1 MRRRQKVAHAAHP
14 PDTVRE
20 FHLVGTSA
28 LDSPH
33 GLVGRDAELARLR
46 ALVDPVPDESRV
58 LVVLGEAGMGKTVL
72 LADVASIAG
81 NAGMRVLS
89 VTGRES
95 ESNLAFAGLHQL
107 LRPVAAQVAGLP
119 ERQASALLRALGL
132 APDPIAPDRLL
143 TSIALLTLLSDLS
156 EESAVLVLVDDAQ
169 WLDRSSLD
177 ALAFAG
183 HRLDTE
189 PVVLLLGV
197 RGSAPPAGFDRGLP
211 ELHLKPLP
219 PSQAGRLLDQQ
230 PRPPRGRVRS
240 QVLAQAAGNP
250 VALIELTQAIAADP
264 AAGRRW
270 DVEPLPLTGRL
281 TAIIAAQLGAL
292 PAPTRHA
299 LLLAAVADSAD
310 LAATATGA
318 FGLKPGV
325 FVPAEQLGLIKV
337 DTSGV
342 TFAHP
347 LVRSAVYHSAPFARR
362 AAAHREVAAALHHC
376 PDRRAWHLAAAA
388 INPDEQV
395 ASLLA
400 AMASQVQRRGGAS
413 AAAQA
418 LERAAE
424 LSPDPEAQAQRLVSA
439 AMVAA
444 PTGQTEWVQDLAS
457 QALALTAE
465 PDMRLSARRLVGW
478 ALAWSS
484 QHAAAL
490 SVLIPVAREAFGFDM
505 LGAWDAL
512 AFAASVAYQSG
523 EPEALQVI
531 RETLAFLEGAA
542 QSSVDRAQLPA
553 MEVLRLW
560 IRASTSPYRDRAEI
574 LSQLDKVAPAALGEH
589 YLSRAGAAAW
599 LLDRSDLA
607 VRLLQAAR
615 KLVPEPAVRAA
626 SGGSL
631 SPLGWACLDAGRWD
645 DALETAAEADDL
657 AAGYQMDI
665 APASADLITGTILA
679 ARGEGDAA
687 RARISRALAGDPE
700 HSRSVTARARHA
712 LGLAALADGDY
723 VMAYGQLRQ
732 LFTDDGVPWHYHV
745 SYLGVAD
752 LAAAAAR
759 AERRIEAQDL
769 LERIQA
775 TLNGTPSPRLDQLLC
790 RAQGLVQ
797 DPSSPDTCF
806 DKALSDP
813 AGDLWPFERAQLR
826 LDYGEWLRRH
836 RRIND
841 AKPVLAAALEAFR
854 QLHAPPWIRP
864 AEAELRACG
873 VAVHG
878 PPPGPNAL
886 WQLTPQQRQ
895 ILYLAGR
902 GHTNREIADRLFLS
916 PHTVASHL
924 YRSYPKLGISGR
936 HQLSDLIARA
946 RPAPEAE
953 PGE

>member
-1 MRRRQKVAHAAHP
+1 MAVPLASAPGPGRLGASVKV
-14 PDTVRE
+14 
-20 FHLVGTSA
+20 LSA
-28 LDSPH
+28 DPASPH

-81 NAGMRVLS
+81 NAAMRVLS
-89 VTGRES
+89 VTGWES

-107 LRPVAAQVAGLP
+107 LRPVVAQVAGLP

-183 HRLDTE
+183 HCLDTE

-230 PRPPRGRVRS
+230 PRPPRGRARS

-250 VALIELTQAIAADP
+250 VALIELTGAIADDR
-264 AAGRRW
+264 AAGWRW
-270 DVEPLPLTGRL
+270 DVEPLPVTGRF
-281 TAIIAAQLGAL
+281 TAIIAAQLGTL
-292 PAPTRHA
+292 PAPTRQA

-310 LAATATGA
+310 LAAAATGT

-362 AAAHREVAAALHHC
+362 AAAHREVAAALHHR

-400 AMASQVQRRGGAS
+400 AMASQVQRRAGAS

-444 PTGQTEWVQDLAS
+444 PTGQTEWVQDLAR

-465 PDMRLSARRLVGW
+465 PDMRLSARRL
-478 ALAWSS
+478 A
-484 QHAAAL
+484 
-490 SVLIPVAREAFGFDM
+490 
-505 LGAWDAL
+505 
-512 AFAASVAYQSG
+512 
-523 EPEALQVI
+523 
-531 RETLAFLEGAA
+531 
-542 QSSVDRAQLPA
+542 
-553 MEVLRLW
+553 
-560 IRASTSPYRDRAEI
+560 
-574 LSQLDKVAPAALGEH
+574 
-589 YLSRAGAAAW
+589 
-599 LLDRSDLA
+599 
-607 VRLLQAAR
+607 
-615 KLVPEPAVRAA
+615 
-626 SGGSL
+626 
-631 SPLGWACLDAGRWD
+631 AGRWP
-645 DALETAAEADDL
+645 
-657 AAGYQMDI
+657 GQ
-665 APASADLITGTILA
+665 ASM
-679 ARGEGDAA
+679 
-687 RARISRALAGDPE
+687 P
-700 HSRSVTARARHA
+700 
-712 LGLAALADGDY
+712 
-723 VMAYGQLRQ
+723 
-732 LFTDDGVPWHYHV
+732 
-745 SYLGVAD
+745 
-752 LAAAAAR
+752 
-759 AERRIEAQDL
+759 RRCQ
-769 LERIQA
+769 
-775 TLNGTPSPRLDQLLC
+775 S
-790 RAQGLVQ
+790 
-797 DPSSPDTCF
+797 
-806 DKALSDP
+806 
-813 AGDLWPFERAQLR
+813 
-826 LDYGEWLRRH
+826 
-836 RRIND
+836 
-841 AKPVLAAALEAFR
+841 
-854 QLHAPPWIRP
+854 
-864 AEAELRACG
+864 
-873 VAVHG
+873 
-878 PPPGPNAL
+878 
-886 WQLTPQQRQ
+886 
-895 ILYLAGR
+895 
-902 GHTNREIADRLFLS
+902 
-916 PHTVASHL
+916 
-924 YRSYPKLGISGR
+924 
-936 HQLSDLIARA
+936 
-946 RPAPEAE
+946 
-953 PGE
+953 